1 MVSRV
6 RSRAGT
12 SRLGCV
18 IQLAILAGIIYFGIY
33 AGQDLLDYYRLRDAM
48 KQEGRFATIR
58 TDAQIRDRLRLFAD
72 SVGLPAEAQEINI
85 VRDENTIRIWT
96 ELRSTSA
103 TSVRHP
109 EIGTPPP
116 VDPGSHLTSL
126 RRNLAVKFRDVRAPS
141 DKIASS
147 RDDAVAR
154 RGTLRGTVVFT
165 NGVFDLLHPGHV
177 DLLTRRARRGC
188 IDCRN
193 QYRRICET
201 AEGTNAP
208 DSK

>member
-72 SVGLPAEAQEINI
+72 SVGLPPEAQEINI

-96 ELRSTSA
+96 EYDQPLRLPFDIQK
-103 TSVRHP
+103 SV
-109 EIGTPPP
+109 
-116 VDPGSHLTSL
+116 HL
-126 RRNLAVKFRDVRAPS
+126 RPS
-141 DKIASS
+141 IQDHI
-147 RDDAVAR
+147 
-154 RGTLRGTVVFT
+154 
-165 NGVFDLLHPGHV
+165 
-177 DLLTRRARRGC
+177 
-188 IDCRN
+188 
-193 QYRRICET
+193 
-201 AEGTNAP
+201 
-208 DSK
+208 